1 MAVAVEVEVEVAV
14 MGGCRLEVEV
24 AVAVEVEAGLR
35 SCVASRSS
43 SVATRAAAAPGLPA
57 ER

>member
-1 MAVAVEVEVEVAV
+1 MAVEVEVEVAV

-24 AVAVEVEAGLR
+24 AVAVEVEAGFR

-43 SVATRAAAAPGLPA
+43 RAATRAAAAAGLPA